1 MSGDRKS
8 RGSRKKMYDVQA
20 EGQSERALLV
30 GLKTPRQERKVAEEL
45 LLELAEL
52 TRSAGAAVVDRIL
65 QQRNAPDPGTYI
77 GKGLV
82 NEIRE
87 RLSQENITLVIFD
100 DPLSP
105 AQQRNLE
112 QAFDV
117 KTLDR
122 SRLILDIFA
131 GRARTAEAMAQVEL
145 AQLQY
150 LLPRLTRAWTH
161 LSRQYSAIGARG
173 PGETQL
179 EIDRRRIRTRI
190 TSLKQRLAKIT
201 VQRALRRKGRERML
215 KVAFVGYTNA
225 GKSTLFNR
233 MTKATVEVKDRLF
246 MTLDPTSRVM
256 SEPYPTRAL
265 FTDTVGFIRKLPHE
279 LIESFK
285 STLEEAVLADL
296 LIHVVDC
303 SDESFAQKIEQTQK
317 TLAEIG
323 ATAPS
328 LIAYNKLDLNP
339 DFIPPP
345 GIAPAG
351 KQTLLSARTGF
362 GVQQLRS
369 AISDV
374 MIRRVAT

>member
-1 MSGDRKS
+1 MIDIRAA
-8 RGSRKKMYDVQA
+8 DHP
-20 EGQSERALLV
+20 ERALLV
-30 GLKTPRQERKVAEEL
+30 GLKTPTQTRQDAEEL
-45 LLELAEL
+45 LIELAEL
-52 TRSAGAAVVDRIL
+52 TRSAGAVVVDSLL
-65 QQRNAPDPGTYI
+65 QQRKRPDPGTYI

-82 NEIRE
+82 KEIKA
-87 RLSQENITLVIFD
+87 RLAVEEITLVIFD

-161 LSRQYSAIGARG
+161 LSRQRSAIGARG

-179 EIDRRRIRTRI
+179 ETDRRRIHTKI
-190 TSLKQRLAKIT
+190 SALKKRLEKIV
-201 VQRALRRKGRERML
+201 VQRAQRRKGRERML

-233 MTKATVEVKDRLF
+233 MTKATVEVRDRLF

-256 SEPYPTRAL
+256 SQPYPTRVL

-285 STLEEAVLADL
+285 STLEEAVLADVL
-296 LIHVVDC
+296 VHVVDC
-303 SDESFAQKIEQTQK
+303 SDDSFLQKVEQTRK
-317 TLAEIG
+317 TLTEIG

-328 LIAYNKLDLNP
+328 LIVYNKIDLNP

-345 GIAPAG
+345 EIAP
-351 KQTLLSARTGF
+351 QEEQICLSAQTGD
-362 GVQQLRS
+362 GVRLLRELVIQR
-369 AISDV
+369 IS
-374 MIRRVAT
+374 T